1 LHVGNPGV
9 FVMQATLLIVVL
21 WAAFAA
27 SHAVLSATPVR
38 RKLVAVLGEWPFV
51 GLYSAVAFATF
62 VPLVWIYFENKHA
75 GPLLWS
81 VPINDAVRG
90 LLYLGN
96 ALAFILIAAGYVSPS
111 PAVVGSKRVLH
122 RPVHDITRH
131 PVFMGIGL
139 WGLVHLVPNGYASDV
154 AFFAGF
160 PLFALLGS
168 WHQDLRLKKSRGT
181 SYRRFLSGTPFLP
194 LTGKHT
200 WRGLRHIPYK
210 VTLAGI
216 SVAVVLGMFHARWFI

>member
-1 LHVGNPGV
+1 
-9 FVMQATLLIVVL
+9 MQATLLIIVFWL
-21 WAAFAA
+21 AFAA
-27 SHAVLSATPVR
+27 SHTVLSATPVR
-38 RKLVAVLGEWPFV
+38 TKLIAAMGEWPFR
-51 GLYSAVAFATF
+51 GLYSIVAFATF

-75 GPLLWS
+75 GPLLWA
-81 VPINDAVRG
+81 VPISDAVRG
-90 LLYLGN
+90 ILYLGN
-96 ALAFILIAAGYVSPS
+96 VLAFILIAAGYFSPS
-111 PAVVGSKRVLH
+111 PAVVGTKRVLH

-139 WGLVHLVPNGYASDV
+139 WGLIHVVPNGYASDV

-168 WHQDLRLKKSRGT
+168 WHQDRRLRKSLGE

-200 WRGLRHIPYK
+200 WRGLRHISYK
-210 VTLAGI
+210 ATLAGI
-216 SVAVVLGMFHARWFI
+216 AVALVLRYFHTHWFI

>member
-1 LHVGNPGV
+1 
-9 FVMQATLLIVVL
+9 MQATLLIVIL
-21 WAAFAA
+21 WVAFAA
-27 SHAVLSATPVR
+27 SHMVLSAAPVR
-38 RKLVAVLGEWPFV
+38 TTLVAAMGEWPFR
-51 GLYSAVAFATF
+51 GLYSLVAFVTF
-62 VPLVWIYFENKHA
+62 VALVWVYFHNKHA

-81 VPINDAVRG
+81 VPVSDAVRG

-96 ALAFILIAAGYVSPS
+96 VLAFILIAAGYFSPS
-111 PAVVGSKRVLH
+111 PAVLGMKRVLH

-139 WGLVHLVPNGYASDV
+139 WGLIHVIPNGFASDV

-168 WHQDLRLKKSRGT
+168 WHQDRRLTTSRGER
-181 SYRRFLSGTPFLP
+181 YRRFISGTPFLP

-200 WRGLRHIPYK
+200 WRGLRHISYK
-210 VTLAGI
+210 ATLAGI
-216 SVAVVLGMFHARWFI
+216 AAAGVLGYFHTHWLV